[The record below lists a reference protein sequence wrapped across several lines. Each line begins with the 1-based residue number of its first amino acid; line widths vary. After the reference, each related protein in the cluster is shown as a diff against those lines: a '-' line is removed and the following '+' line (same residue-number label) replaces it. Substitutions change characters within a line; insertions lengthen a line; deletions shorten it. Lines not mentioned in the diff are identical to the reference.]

1 MGYIRPI
8 WIVCFFSLLA
18 AFFFNYLNLHFVPE
32 NQLRNGSTIITNDDL
47 SYLRPAEEFYQKGVW
62 KDKMPGN
69 ISYFLRPP
77 GYGIVYYCCL
87 LLSKNYALIILKIF
101 QILLFT
107 LSVYCLF
114 KISIFLIKND
124 KLALI
129 VAFIYGIT
137 PFAMGFLSY
146 TLTEGIT
153 PALVIIYLYFLIK
166 GVTVYQHKAKNLHF
180 TLASL
185 VFSFLFIAR
194 PVLGIFG
201 LLLPVF
207 IIYSYNRWFKKIII
221 FGLIASSLMAIW
233 QIRNY
238 RITNEFIGL
247 HPIYYQDHNSIYR
260 PPFKAF
266 WNFALGWNE
275 NIPKVHGY
283 MIPFWKNSLEGNA
296 SVSQINNIIN
306 QLPEEVVNYF
316 GSDRLTKVF
325 SDYQKAI
332 LVQKPYY
339 ENGLAMPN
347 SIITEEQKVVEEFN
361 LLTKEYKQ
369 HFWLSYYVASP
380 LKVFKNMA
388 FHSNLSMY
396 MFQQTYRGN
405 YIMEFFRIIFFAL
418 HALCFIALIVILLPI
433 KTNKE
438 DYQIQFAIFF
448 SVFIYIAY
456 LAFFQRGI
464 EERYTLPIL
473 PILLVGLMI
482 TLNRFSKLS
491 SFRK

>member
-8 WIVCFFSLLA
+8 WIVCLLSLFS

-32 NQLRNGSTIITNDDL
+32 TQLRNGSTIITNDDL
-47 SYLRPAEEFYQKGVW
+47 SYIRPAEEFYQNGTW
-62 KDKMPGN
+62 KDKMPGD
-69 ISYFLRPP
+69 ISYFHRPP
-77 GYGIVYYCCL
+77 GYGIIYYCCL
-87 LLSKNYALIILKIF
+87 LLSESHALTILKIF

-114 KISIFLIKND
+114 KIGVFIIKND
-124 KLALI
+124 KGALI
-129 VAFIYGIT
+129 AATIYGIT

-153 PALVIIYLYFLIK
+153 PAFVIIYLYFLIK
-166 GVTVYQHKAKNLHF
+166 GYTVYHHKAKNLHF

-185 VFSFLFIAR
+185 VFAFLFITR
-194 PVLGIFG
+194 PVLGILG

-207 IIYSYNRWFKKIII
+207 IIYSYNRWFKKIFI
-221 FGLIASSLMAIW
+221 FGLIAGSFMTIW
-233 QIRNY
+233 QFRNY

-260 PPFKAF
+260 PTFKAF

-275 NIPKVHGY
+275 DVPKVHGY
-283 MIPFWKNSLEGNA
+283 MIPFWKNTLKGND
-296 SVSQINNIIN
+296 SVSQINNIVN
-306 QLPEEVVNYF
+306 QLPEEVTQHFGKERLVNIF
-316 GSDRLTKVF
+316 K
-325 SDYQKAI
+325 DYQKAI

-339 ENGLAMPN
+339 ENGLAMPK
-347 SIITEEQKVVEEFN
+347 SIIPEEQKVVEEFD

-369 HFWLSYYVASP
+369 HFWFNYYVISP
-380 LKVFKNMA
+380 LKVLKNMA

-396 MFQQTYRGN
+396 MFQQTFRGN

-418 HALCFIALIVILLPI
+418 HSLCFIALIFILLPFKI
-433 KTNKE
+433 DKE
-438 DYQIQFAIFF
+438 DYQVRFSIFF

-473 PILLVGLMI
+473 PILLVGLI
-482 TLNRFSKLS
+482 YSLNYFLQL
-491 SFRK
+491 FRK